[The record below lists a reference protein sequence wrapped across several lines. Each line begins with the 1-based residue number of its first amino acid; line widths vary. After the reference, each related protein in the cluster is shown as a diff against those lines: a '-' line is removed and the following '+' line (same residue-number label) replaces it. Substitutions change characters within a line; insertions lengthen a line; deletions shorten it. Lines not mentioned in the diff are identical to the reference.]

1 MISFFNWLKGNAWRH
16 AVAWVCVIFAVFPLY
31 LVVLSAFNSSP
42 SLQSTSFF
50 PKTFVWDNFAV
61 LFNDPTVP
69 YLRWMM
75 NSAIIAGSVS
85 LASVAIG
92 AASAFGFSRLR
103 FKGKRTGLQAL
114 LLIQMFPSVL
124 ALSAIYVIMER
135 VHVFAP
141 DWGLG
146 TAGGLVLVYLG
157 GSMGVNIWLMKGFV
171 DSIPLELDEAAKV
184 DGASAMQT
192 YWQIFLP
199 LATPILA
206 VVTLLSFIGLFNEY
220 VMARLFLPD
229 VESRTVAVGLQFFIG
244 GQYNAY
250 WGPFAAGS
258 LLASV
263 PIIIVFMSLQ
273 RYIIGGLTA
282 GSVKG

>member
-1 MISFFNWLKGNAWRH
+1 MITNWFKNNAWRH
-16 AVAWVCVIFAVFPLY
+16 VVAWLCCFFAIFPLY
-31 LVVLSAFNSSP
+31 LVVLASFSP
-42 SLQSTSFF
+42 QQSLASTSFI
-50 PKTFVWDNFAV
+50 PTGFVFENYKM
-61 LFNDPTVP
+61 LFTDPTVP
-69 YLRWMM
+69 FLTWMK
-75 NSAIIAGSVS
+75 NSAIVAASVS
-85 LASVAIG
+85 LLSVLIG
-92 AASAFGFSRLR
+92 ASSAFAFSRLKFR
-103 FKGKRTGLQAL
+103 GKRTGLQAL
-114 LLIQMFPSVL
+114 LLVQMFPSVL

-135 VHVFAP
+135 VYVFAP
-141 DWGLG
+141 QWGLG
-146 TAGGLVLVYLG
+146 TLGGLVLVYLG

-192 YWQIFLP
+192 YWQIFVP
-199 LATPILA
+199 LAMPILS
-206 VVTLLSFIGLFNEY
+206 VVTLLSFIGLFNEF
-220 VMARLFLPD
+220 VMARLFLP
-229 VESRTVAVGLQFFIG
+229 ETENRTVAVGLQGFIG
-244 GQYNAY
+244 GQYSQN

>member
-1 MISFFNWLKGNAWRH
+1 MTFFHWFRQNSWRH
-16 AVAWVCVIFAVFPLY
+16 IVGLLGTVFAIFPLY
-31 LVVLSAFNSSP
+31 LVVLASFSSDQ
-42 SLQSTSFF
+42 SLQSTSFV
-50 PKTFVWDNFAV
+50 PSSFVLDNFTM
-61 LFNDPTVP
+61 LFTDPKIP
-69 YLRWMM
+69 FLLWMK
-75 NSAIIAGSVS
+75 NSALIAGAVS
-85 LASVAIG
+85 LLSVFIG
-92 AASAFGFSRLR
+92 AASAFAFSRLR

-114 LLIQMFPSVL
+114 LLVQMFPSVL

-135 VHVFAP
+135 VFVFAP
-141 DWGLG
+141 QWGLG
-146 TAGGLVLVYLG
+146 TLGGLVLVYLG

-192 YWQIFLP
+192 YWQIFVP
-199 LATPILA
+199 LAMPILS
-206 VVTLLSFIGLFNEY
+206 VVTLLSFIGLFNEFIL
-220 VMARLFLPD
+220 ARMFLPEN
-229 VESRTVAVGLQFFIG
+229 ESRTVAVGLQGFIG
-244 GQYNAY
+244 GQYNAN

-263 PIIIVFMSLQ
+263 PIIIVFMTLQ

>member
-1 MISFFNWLKGNAWRH
+1 MITNWFKNNAWRH
-16 AVAWVCVIFAVFPLY
+16 VVAWLCCFFAIFPLY
-31 LVVLSAFNSSP
+31 LVVLASFSP
-42 SLQSTSFF
+42 QKSLASTSFI
-50 PKTFVWDNFAV
+50 PTGFVFENYKM
-61 LFNDPTVP
+61 LFTDPTVP
-69 YLRWMM
+69 FLTWMK
-75 NSAIIAGSVS
+75 NSAIVAASVS
-85 LASVAIG
+85 LLSVLIG
-92 AASAFGFSRLR
+92 ASSAFAFSRLKFR
-103 FKGKRTGLQAL
+103 GKRTGLQAL
-114 LLIQMFPSVL
+114 LLVQMFPSVL

-135 VHVFAP
+135 VYVFAP
-141 DWGLG
+141 QWGLG
-146 TAGGLVLVYLG
+146 TLGGLVLVYLG

-192 YWQIFLP
+192 YWQIFVP
-199 LATPILA
+199 LAMPILS
-206 VVTLLSFIGLFNEY
+206 VVTLLSFIGLFNEF
-220 VMARLFLPD
+220 VMARLFLP
-229 VESRTVAVGLQFFIG
+229 ETENRTVAVGLQGFIG
-244 GQYNAY
+244 GQYSQN

>member
-1 MISFFNWLKGNAWRH
+1 MITNWFKNNAWRH
-16 AVAWVCVIFAVFPLY
+16 VVAWLCCFFAIFPLY
-31 LVVLSAFNSSP
+31 LVVLASFSP
-42 SLQSTSFF
+42 QKSLASTSFI
-50 PKTFVWDNFAV
+50 PTGFVFENYKM
-61 LFNDPTVP
+61 LFTDPTVP
-69 YLRWMM
+69 FLTWMK
-75 NSAIIAGSVS
+75 NSAIVAASVS
-85 LASVAIG
+85 LLSVLIG
-92 AASAFGFSRLR
+92 ASSAFAFSRLKFR
-103 FKGKRTGLQAL
+103 GKRTGLQAL
-114 LLIQMFPSVL
+114 LLVQMFPSVL

-135 VHVFAP
+135 VYVFAP
-141 DWGLG
+141 QWGLG
-146 TAGGLVLVYLG
+146 TLGGLVLVYLG

-192 YWQIFLP
+192 YWQIFVP
-199 LATPILA
+199 LAMPILS
-206 VVTLLSFIGLFNEY
+206 VVTLLSFIGLFNEFI
-220 VMARLFLPD
+220 MARLFLP
-229 VESRTVAVGLQFFIG
+229 ETENRTVAVGLQGFIG
-244 GQYNAY
+244 GQYSQN

>member
-1 MISFFNWLKGNAWRH
+1 MILNWFRQNAWRH
-16 AVAWVCVIFAVFPLY
+16 IVAWLCCIFAIFPLY
-31 LVVLSAFNSSP
+31 LVVLASFSP
-42 SLQSTSFF
+42 QQSLASTSFI
-50 PKTFVWDNFAV
+50 PNGFVFDNYKL
-61 LFNDPTVP
+61 LFTDPTVP
-69 YLRWMM
+69 FLTWMK
-75 NSAIIAGSVS
+75 NSAIVAASVS
-85 LASVAIG
+85 LLSVLIG
-92 AASAFGFSRLR
+92 ASSAFAFSRLR

-114 LLIQMFPSVL
+114 LLVQMFPSVL

-135 VHVFAP
+135 VYVFAP
-141 DWGLG
+141 QWGLG
-146 TAGGLVLVYLG
+146 TLGGLVLVYLG

-192 YWQIFLP
+192 YWQIFVP
-199 LATPILA
+199 LAMPILS
-206 VVTLLSFIGLFNEY
+206 VVTLLSFIGLFNEF
-220 VMARLFLPD
+220 VMARLFLP
-229 VESRTVAVGLQFFIG
+229 ETENRTVAVGLQGFIG
-244 GQYNAY
+244 GQYSQN

-258 LLASV
+258 ILASV

>member
-1 MISFFNWLKGNAWRH
+1 
-16 AVAWVCVIFAVFPLY
+16 
-31 LVVLSAFNSSP
+31 
-42 SLQSTSFF
+42 
-50 PKTFVWDNFAV
+50 
-61 LFNDPTVP
+61 
-69 YLRWMM
+69 
-75 NSAIIAGSVS
+75 
-85 LASVAIG
+85 
-92 AASAFGFSRLR
+92 
-103 FKGKRTGLQAL
+103 
-114 LLIQMFPSVL
+114 
-124 ALSAIYVIMER
+124 
-135 VHVFAP
+135 
-141 DWGLG
+141 
-146 TAGGLVLVYLG
+146 
-157 GSMGVNIWLMKGFV
+157 MGVNIWLMKGFV

-199 LATPILA
+199 LASPILA

-220 VMARLFLPD
+220 IMARLFLPE
-229 VESRTVAVGLQFFIG
+229 VEQRTVAVGLQFFIG

>member
-1 MISFFNWLKGNAWRH
+1 MMLLRWFKENSWRH
-16 AVAWVCVIFAVFPLY
+16 IVGIVCSIFAIFPLY
-31 LVVLSAFNSSP
+31 LVVLASFSSNK
-42 SLQSTSFF
+42 SLQSTSFI
-50 PKTFVWDNFAV
+50 PTSFVWDHYV
-61 LFNDPTVP
+61 MLFTDPTVP
-69 YLRWMM
+69 FLTWMK
-75 NSAIIAGSVS
+75 NSALIAASVS
-85 LASVAIG
+85 LLSVFIG
-92 AASAFGFSRLR
+92 AASAFAFSRLK

-135 VHVFAP
+135 VYVFAP
-141 DWGLG
+141 SWGLG
-146 TAGGLVLVYLG
+146 SLGGLVLVYLG

-192 YWQIFLP
+192 YWQIFMP
-199 LATPILA
+199 LARPILS
-206 VVTLLSFIGLFNEY
+206 VVMLLSFIGLFNEFI
-220 VMARLFLPD
+220 MARMFLP
-229 VESRTVAVGLQFFIG
+229 ETANRTVAVGLQGFIG
-244 GQYNAY
+244 GQFSAN

-258 LLASV
+258 LMASI
-263 PIIIVFMSLQ
+263 PIIIVFMTLQ